1 MAAVLPNAAAVD
13 LARLGAQE
21 LRIGILD
28 SLRREVC
35 LAWSPRV
42 LRIRTALDRVGKVFG
57 QTFRVANTE

>member
-1 MAAVLPNAAAVD
+1 VD

-42 LRIRTALDRVGKVFG
+42 LKIRVSLDKASKVFA
-57 QTFRVANTE
+57 QAFRI